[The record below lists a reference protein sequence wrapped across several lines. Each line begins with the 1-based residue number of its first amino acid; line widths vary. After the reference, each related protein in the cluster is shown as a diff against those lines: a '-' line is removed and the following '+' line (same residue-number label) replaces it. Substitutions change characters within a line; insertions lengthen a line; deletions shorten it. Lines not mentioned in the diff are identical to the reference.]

1 MTKAEFLAY
10 VQEKLSALSFAEQQR
25 SLTYY
30 EELIED
36 YREDGMTEEE
46 AIARLGDPEEI
57 TKEILAEAAAQEAAE
72 EAYTDPKQEAG
83 PTYYTDPQPDQP
95 YNPAP
100 QQAAPRRGMGTGTV
114 LLLVLGFPLWF
125 PLLMTGLLLL
135 LVFYILLFIPIII
148 FGALAV
154 GLGLSGIAGLL
165 VSPFALMEAL
175 PMGVF
180 QIGGCIFLIG
190 IAILCALATVGL
202 WRGVLFIIRKSA
214 GAIFSRKRKGV
225 SAR

>member
-72 EAYTDPKQEAG
+72 ETANPQQETG

-100 QQAAPRRGMGTGTV
+100 HQATPRRGMGTGTV

-125 PLLMTGLLLL
+125 PLLLTGLALL

-154 GLGLSGIAGLL
+154 GLGLGGVAGLVL
-165 VSPFALMEAL
+165 SPFSLMEAL

-180 QIGGCIFLIG
+180 QIGGCIFVIG
-190 IAILCALATVGL
+190 IAILCTFATIGL
-202 WRGVLFIIRKSA
+202 WRGVLLVIRKSA
-214 GAIFSRKRKGV
+214 GAIFARKRKGV
-225 SAR
+225 